1 MLLYMVLKV
10 STQLFMNRFAQYYR
24 AMQTIYLN
32 KNQSCRDISYEKVDN
47 LIFRCAN
54 ISCFQVVSES
64 VFDLDFRFEI
74 VPVLKYNHN

>member
-1 MLLYMVLKV
+1 MPLYIVLRV
-10 STQLFMNRFAQYYR
+10 STKLFVNRFAQRYR
-24 AMQTIYLN
+24 AMPTIYLN

-64 VFDLDFRFEI
+64 VFDVDFRVEI
-74 VPVLKYNHN
+74 VPVLIYNHN

>member
-1 MLLYMVLKV
+1 MPLYMVLKV

-47 LIFRCAN
+47 LILDALTSLAFKLSVSQYL
-54 ISCFQVVSES
+54 IST
-64 VFDLDFRFEI
+64 FDL
-74 VPVLKYNHN
+74 K